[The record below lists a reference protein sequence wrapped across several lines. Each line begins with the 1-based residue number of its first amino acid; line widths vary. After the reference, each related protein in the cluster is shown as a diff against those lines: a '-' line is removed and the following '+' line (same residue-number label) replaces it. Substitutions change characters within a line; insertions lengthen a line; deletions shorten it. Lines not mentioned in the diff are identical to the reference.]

1 LYLSHGGPGNE
12 VDWTTR
18 GDAANILDNLIGT
31 AQVEP
36 MLVVM
41 TNFNGSAYG
50 CGEPAWA
57 LDYDQDLIGNVVPY
71 VQAHYHV
78 SREASQ
84 RAFAGLSCGG
94 YLANSLLLGRPAE
107 FGYYGVMSPLAFSAT
122 LSPPQVVALRRAGVL
137 VGGGRQDPIFPY
149 VTSELADLQN
159 SGARPVSDFINGG
172 HEWYVWRI
180 LLRDFLT
187 RVAF

>member
-1 LYLSHGGPGNE
+1 
-12 VDWTTR
+12 
-18 GDAANILDNLIGT
+18 
-31 AQVEP
+31 
-36 MLVVM
+36 
-41 TNFNGSAYG
+41 
-50 CGEPAWA
+50 
-57 LDYDQDLIGNVVPY
+57 
-71 VQAHYHV
+71 
-78 SREASQ
+78 
-84 RAFAGLSCGG
+84 
-94 YLANSLLLGRPAE
+94 
-107 FGYYGVMSPLAFSAT
+107 MSPLAFSAT
-122 LSPPQVVALRRAGVL
+122 LSPPQVVALRRVGVL